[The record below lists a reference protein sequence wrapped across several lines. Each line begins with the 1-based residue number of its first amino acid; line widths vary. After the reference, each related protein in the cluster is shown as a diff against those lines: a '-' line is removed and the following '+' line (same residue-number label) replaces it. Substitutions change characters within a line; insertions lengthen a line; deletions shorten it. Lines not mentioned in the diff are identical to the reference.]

1 VKIGNN
7 NGQRISQLEQRM
19 IAVLNAQDFLHQML
33 QRLDKALGESF
44 GRIQEEQEKLRTVTE
59 LLAKWAVTEEL
70 SKEETEALEE
80 FLSEAA
86 TSQEDNG
93 QDSGAGAGDIAG
105 GGVNGASDGGA
116 VLGTPDTES
125 RTPLAEE
132 KPSLETVGE

>member
-44 GRIQEEQEKLRTVTE
+44 GRIQEEQEKLDTVVR
-59 LLAKWAVTEEL
+59 LLATWVVTDGL

-80 FLSEAA
+80 YLYEA
-86 TSQEDNG
+86 TFSQEDNG
-93 QDSGAGAGDIAG
+93 QDSGEGAGGDG
-105 GGVNGASDGGA
+105 GEDSSRGDGGA
-116 VLGTPDTES
+116 VSPPADTS
-125 RTPLAEE
+125 SGAVLAEE
-132 KPSLETVGE
+132 KPSPETVGE